1 MMGYGGMEG
10 WGWLGMGAGLAVWVT
25 FIAAIVWAVVALTS
39 RREEPRETTPRDAVR
54 ARYARGEITREQ
66 YQAMLEDLR

>member
-10 WGWLGMGAGLAVWVT
+10 WGWLGMGAGLAVWVL

-39 RREEPRETTPRDAVR
+39 RREEPREATPRATVR